1 MWQREEIQA
10 LLSWN
15 VGRGGR
21 ANDPRDLDRVRSERI
36 HDQPADPAG
45 PVALG
50 VRRRAAGRGDQQR
63 GDAARILIVQNA
75 LDAAAC
81 QEIVQAC
88 APVKGVSSTIGA
100 SDGTAGNFKSEVR
113 TSDFIDVRQLSVN
126 IPAMI
131 ERIFRNYVEPNY
143 NVSID
148 WFELPEILRY
158 GPGGEYAVHADA
170 ENWNAGKQRWERIK
184 DRDLSLLLYIDDG
197 FTGGEIDFPNF
208 GMKLPPKRGLLIVFP
223 SDGRYVHAARPV
235 TSGVRHVIVSWA
247 ATKNAALHGRKPPP
261 GAIVLSE

>member
-1 MWQREEIQA
+1 MTNRPIQPDQW
-10 LLSWN
+10 LS
-15 VGRGGR
+15 VFADEPEGVAISRGATPPGF
-21 ANDPRDLDRVRSERI
+21 
-36 HDQPADPAG
+36 
-45 PVALG
+45 
-50 VRRRAAGRGDQQR
+50 
-63 GDAARILIVQNA
+63 LIVQNA

-88 APVKGVSSTIGA
+88 APVQGVRSTIGA

-113 TSDFIDVRQLSVN
+113 TSDFIDVRQLSVD

-143 NVSID
+143 DVSID

-170 ENWNAGKQRWERIK
+170 ENWNAGKQRWERVK

-235 TSGVRHVIVSWA
+235 TSGLRHVVVSWA
-247 ATKNAALHGRKPPP
+247 ATKNAALRGRKPPP